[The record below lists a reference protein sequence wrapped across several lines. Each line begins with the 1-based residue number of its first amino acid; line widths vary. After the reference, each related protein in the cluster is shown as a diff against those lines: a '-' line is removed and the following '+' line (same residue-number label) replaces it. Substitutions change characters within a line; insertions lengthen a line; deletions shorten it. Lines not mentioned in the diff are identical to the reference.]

1 MIRVE
6 SKIEGRQRLAGWHDD
21 TVAVRSRLRKVR
33 VSEWVKT
40 IGGQNSVR
48 GSCGDETSRAKK
60 DREKQVTKKGLATL
74 YSWILGNKARNGP
87 FGDDLCPN
95 KGSLSIDAK
104 TLLLMEIASA
114 S

>member
-1 MIRVE
+1 M
-6 SKIEGRQRLAGWHDD
+6 
-21 TVAVRSRLRKVR
+21 
-33 VSEWVKT
+33 KT

-60 DREKQVTKKGLATL
+60 DRKTGHEKGLATL